1 MTIDTEATRALGAPD
16 VRERLAQSGNE
27 YVMSPPEE
35 FTGFICAEIAK
46 WTKVV
51 REANLRIE

>member
-1 MTIDTEATRALGAPD
+1 
-16 VRERLAQSGNE
+16 VRERLAKSGNE

-35 FTGFICAEIAK
+35 FVAFIRAEIAK

-51 REANLRIE
+51 KEAGIRIE